1 VDDLEP
7 ERFAALVAPAISR
20 VHARMHDRTRAEG
33 GGDLVRR
40 QSIPHVP
47 LLVTLRFVLPRG
59 PLERAAFPLAA
70 RYDPPEGVL
79 AAADELVAGGWLQ
92 PMDGGLVPDQRVF
105 DFLTEL
111 YDLHAQVAGAHW
123 RADLPWPADVAWLA
137 DKTNALLAAA
147 ADTGGPAFA
156 AFAPPYER
164 PGDPPGLLLFNR
176 LAALRYHRSDAHAA
190 AWSARGLSADEVG
203 ALAAD
208 SALHQEIEADT
219 NRRAAPPFAALPA
232 ADRLTFLAGLAALR

>member
-7 ERFAALVAPAISR
+7 ERFAAMVAPAISR
-20 VHARMHDRTRAEG
+20 VHSNMNDRTRAEG
-33 GGDLVRR
+33 GRDLVQR
-40 QSIPHVP
+40 QAIPHVP
-47 LLVTLRFVLPRG
+47 LLLTLRFVLPRG

-79 AAADELVAGGWLQ
+79 AAVDELVAGGWLA
-92 PMDGGLVPDQRVF
+92 PADAGLVPDQRVLG
-105 DFLTEL
+105 FLDEL
-111 YDLHAQVAGAHW
+111 YDLQARVTGAVW
-123 RADLPWPADVAWLA
+123 PADLRWPADVAWLA
-137 DKTNALLAAA
+137 ETTNALLAAA
-147 ADTGGPAFA
+147 ADTGGPAFT

-190 AWSARGLSADEVG
+190 AWSARGVSAGEVQ

-208 SALHQEIEADT
+208 SALREEIEADT
-219 NRRAAPPFAALPA
+219 NRRAAPPFAVLTE
-232 ADRLTFLAGLAALR
+232 ADRLTYLAGLAALR